1 MNLKTLA
8 QDVFDKKQDVSNKR
22 LALSRANLALSD
34 AKTTL
39 SSALASALCGA
50 EAAIDE
56 QVAINLPHKVA
67 ICEWDGDSEYTVSF
81 ISKAPNANT

>member
-1 MNLKTLA
+1 MNLEALA
-8 QDVFDKKQDVSNKR
+8 QDIYDKKQDVLR
-22 LALSRANLALSD
+22 QQIVLSVARLALSD

-81 ISKAPNANT
+81 IWKVPSENT